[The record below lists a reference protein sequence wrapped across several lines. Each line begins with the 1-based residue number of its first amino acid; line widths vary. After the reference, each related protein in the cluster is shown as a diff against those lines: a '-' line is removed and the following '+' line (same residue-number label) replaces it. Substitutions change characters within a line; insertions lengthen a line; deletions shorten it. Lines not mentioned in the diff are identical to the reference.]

1 MVKSESQSV
10 RNWIFSGLFH
20 RQQYLPTSSIML
32 LPWHCAAP
40 KFVLL
45 PPKNV
50 LSLMLSFLHW
60 IWLVSDI
67 SLLIEWL
74 PKSFIGILLKGFN
87 IKPLLNN
94 NWFSRV
100 HRWWQNLYNLTVCKV
115 LLTEST
121 YEHLSLY
128 CLHMERKLCTFN
140 SELRIY
146 GFTARLKWNGDKQKL
161 YLMCTWPVIPIFS
174 TDWQPDSEMNSIGSK
189 LLQNCKY

>member
-100 HRWWQNLYNLTVCKV
+100 HRWWQNLYNLTVAKFYSRSQHMNTCHFTV
-115 LLTEST
+115 YTWRGNSALLIQ
-121 YEHLSLY
+121 
-128 CLHMERKLCTFN
+128 N
-140 SELRIY
+140 Y
-146 GFTARLKWNGDKQKL
+146 GFMD
-161 YLMCTWPVIPIFS
+161 
-174 TDWQPDSEMNSIGSK
+174 
-189 LLQNCKY
+189 LLQD